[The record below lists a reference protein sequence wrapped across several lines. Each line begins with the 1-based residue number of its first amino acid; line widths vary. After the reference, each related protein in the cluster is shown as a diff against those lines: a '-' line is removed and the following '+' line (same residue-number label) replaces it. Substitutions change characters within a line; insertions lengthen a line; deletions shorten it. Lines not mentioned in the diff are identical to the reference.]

1 MSLTS
6 RYKILLLPVAILCIA
21 LLGIPLLSL
30 RQDYDLENMIR
41 TNQEEALVLSAQ
53 SVSSVLKDKAE
64 LFYPEVEEAPP
75 AQEEL
80 STPKI
85 IQLTTPIRLNGDLR
99 DWQPGAE
106 SSKIFAEDHLL
117 VWNPDYRP
125 ESLSFRHLAGSQSGY
140 LYAFFDVYD
149 DKVVYRNRNSLRLDR
164 ADHLKI
170 IIDKDDEQQ
179 NYVVSTFEPGWVIG
193 FHIPED
199 PQKIAAHERRIHG
212 YWRRTERGYRMEI
225 RIQSELLGD
234 RIVFA
239 VADVDDQ
246 QTGDTENII
255 GTGRIEEE
263 IEEEKAIAQEDV
275 IKDILKAQ
283 QLPLTRVSILDKEKQ
298 VVAELGELHWESNDI
313 GTGNGG
319 SQPVSLP
326 KEIPPDKFTEV
337 FEGQNR
343 LVRYYEDDG
352 PGEVIAALQPIY
364 DGEEVIAATVTEQ
377 AIRLLPSSSTQFFR
391 DIMIPLILAFTLG
404 VLGLFFYSRRI
415 SSIS

>member
-1 MSLTS
+1 MSLKL
-6 RYKILLLPVAILCIA
+6 RYKMLLLPVAILCIA

-30 RQDYDLENMIR
+30 RQDYDLENTLR
-41 TNQEEALVLSAQ
+41 ANQEEALVLSAQ
-53 SVSSVLKDKAE
+53 SVSSALKNKAE

-75 AQEEL
+75 AQKEI

-85 IQLTTPIRLNGDLR
+85 IQLATPIRLNGDLR

-125 ESLSFRHLAGSQSGY
+125 ESLSFRHLAGAQSGY

-170 IIDKDDEQQ
+170 IIDKDGEQQ

-263 IEEEKAIAQEDV
+263 IAEEKAVAQEDV

-283 QLPLTRVSILDKEKQ
+283 QFPSARVSILDKERQ
-298 VVAELGELHWESNDI
+298 VVAELGELRWESEDI

-326 KEIPPDKFTEV
+326 KEIPPDEFTEV

-343 LVRYYEDDG
+343 IVRYYEDDG

-364 DGEEVIAATVTEQ
+364 DGEEVIAATVAEQ
-377 AIRLLPSSSTQFFR
+377 AIRLLPPPSNRFFR
-391 DIMIPLILAFTLG
+391 DIMLPLVLAFTLS
-404 VLGLFFYSRRI
+404 VLGLVLYSRRI
-415 SSIS
+415 SSTS